1 MIATLNKRYQKSDF
15 INLPGNRVYVDLET
29 DYINSNEA
37 TVDPRFEPGDER
49 LVFGC
54 VADNMRLPFPDEH
67 FDCYI
72 SNLSL
77 MIVPDYLRQI
87 TECYRVLKP
96 KSRACFAVWGRPEN
110 SILFTAVKLA
120 SERLGRPPVA
130 YNAAHDNFHISKNRE

>member
-1 MIATLNKRYQKSDF
+1 
-15 INLPGNRVYVDLET
+15 
-29 DYINSNEA
+29 
-37 TVDPRFEPGDER
+37 
-49 LVFGC
+49 
-54 VADNMRLPFPDEH
+54 MRLPFPDEH